1 MEADKTKWNERHGCK
16 SGHHAPDKYLIK
28 NLSRLK
34 PGHALDL
41 ACGRGRNAFYL
52 AENGFQVTAADIS
65 DTGLNVLAKEALKR
79 GLEIRCCEADFDLA
93 DHLFPLHSFDTVI
106 IINFKPAVKLLRML
120 PSLLTSNGILL
131 WCSYNNLQAE
141 ISGFPIDLALNES
154 EFSSGFKGLILLD
167 YSRFEDET
175 GFRDGYLFIKSQDL
189 P

>member
-1 MEADKTKWNERHGCK
+1 MEADKIKWNERHGSK
-16 SGHHAPDKYLIK
+16 SGHHAPDNYLIK
-28 NLSRLK
+28 NSSRLK

-65 DTGLNVLAKEALKR
+65 DTGLDALAKEARKR
-79 GLEIRCCEADFDLA
+79 KLAISCLEADLDFP
-93 DHLFPLHSFDTVI
+93 DHLFPQFSFDTI
-106 IINFKPAVKLLRML
+106 IITNFKPAVKLLRLL
-120 PSLLTSNGILL
+120 PSLLTNDGTLL

-141 ISGFPIDLALNES
+141 ISGFPKDLALNES
-154 EFSSGFKGLILLD
+154 EFLSGIKGLNLLD